1 MSEAIQSREVFT
13 DFKRDECRLDDFLF
27 QKLGIED
34 SYLSLAMILKIIFWI
49 SYGQV
54 SVERGFNDSNVLKHY
69 MAENTVIAR
78 RFIKNIFL
86 LMQ

>member
-1 MSEAIQSREVFT
+1 MSEVIQSREGYT
-13 DFKRDECRLDDFLF
+13 DVKRDECRLDDFFF

-34 SYLSLAMILKIIFWI
+34 SYLSLTMILKIIFWM
-49 SYGQV
+49 SHEQA
-54 SVERGFNDSNVLKHY
+54 SVERGFNDNNVLKHY

-86 LMQ
+86 LMR

>member
-1 MSEAIQSREVFT
+1 MSEAIQSREGYT
-13 DFKRDECRLDDFLF
+13 DVKRDECRLDDFFF

-34 SYLSLAMILKIIFWI
+34 SYLSLTMILKIIFWM
-49 SYGQV
+49 SHGQA
-54 SVERGFNDSNVLKHY
+54 SVERGFNDNNVLKHY

-86 LMQ
+86 LMR

>member
-1 MSEAIQSREVFT
+1 MSEAIQSREGYT
-13 DFKRDECRLDDFLF
+13 DVKRDECRLDDFFF

-34 SYLSLAMILKIIFWI
+34 SYLSLTMILKIIFWM
-49 SYGQV
+49 SHGQA
-54 SVERGFNDSNVLKHY
+54 SVERGFNDNIVLKHY

-86 LMQ
+86 LMR